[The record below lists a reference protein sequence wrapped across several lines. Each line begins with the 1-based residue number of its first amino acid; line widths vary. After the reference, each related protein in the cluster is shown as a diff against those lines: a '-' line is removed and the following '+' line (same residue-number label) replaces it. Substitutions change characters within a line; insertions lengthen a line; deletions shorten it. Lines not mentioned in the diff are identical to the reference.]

1 MQELKQKLG
10 GRMCLAGGMQAVEL
24 ETGSPAQIR
33 ERVRKLADQGG
44 PRGLI
49 LLPTSAPLE
58 IPLSAHIVENY
69 RAMFEAAA
77 AYPAG

>member
-1 MQELKQKLG
+1 LKQKLG
-10 GRMCLAGGMQAVEL
+10 GRMCLAGGMQAVE
-24 ETGSPAQIR
+24 
-33 ERVRKLADQGG
+33 
-44 PRGLI
+44 GLI